1 MSLSFSKDSTVRDP
15 PMLALESY
23 KSAVTALAFSP
34 DSGLL
39 LTGSRK
45 EGVRLWDESGEKVAE
60 FPLGSLGPCHAVAW
74 SPEGDSFAF
83 ADGRQ
88 FVTVRTGEPDFNAT
102 ELAPKDSE
110 VSGLAYLSDDL
121 LAVGT
126 GSRNLP
132 APGSVQLWD
141 IPRKMIRPQ
150 IFREEQGVRALIAH
164 PSTKSIAW
172 IGGSDLSVWPIT
184 KPDRQKFLG
193 RHSVVN
199 GKYVS
204 MAFSSDG
211 DLLAAGL
218 DWSFTLYQ
226 LRTGK
231 VIRTV
236 RQHKGQVAAI
246 AFSPDRRT
254 LATGSWDETVRLW
267 DLESGLEKAC
277 LNWKIGKI
285 TTLAYSPDGTR
296 LAAGTLT
303 GSILIWDAD

>member
-1 MSLSFSKDSTVRDP
+1 
-15 PMLALESY
+15 MLALESY

-34 DSGLL
+34 YSGLL
-39 LTGSRK
+39 LTGSQK
-45 EGVRLWDESGEKVAE
+45 EDVRLWDEAGEKVAE
-60 FPLGSLGPCHAVAW
+60 YHSRRIGPRHAIAW
-74 SPEGDSFAF
+74 APSANTFSF
-83 ADGRQ
+83 ADGDQ
-88 FVTVRTGEPDFNAT
+88 FITVTTNTGESQAKEMGSHD
-102 ELAPKDSE
+102 LE
-110 VSGLAYLSDDL
+110 VTGLAYLSDDL

-126 GSRNLP
+126 GSGKLP

-150 IFREEQGVRALIAH
+150 IFREELGVRALIAH
-164 PSTKSIAW
+164 PFTKSIAW

-184 KPDRQKFLG
+184 KPDRQKFSG

-199 GKYVS
+199 GKYLS
-204 MAFSSDG
+204 MAFSPDG
-211 DLLAAGL
+211 DLLAAGI

-231 VIRTV
+231 VIRTI

-296 LAAGTLT
+296 LAAGSLS